1 MDFFQISLKEKK
13 LILPIYYKYIIEEKE
28 ENIKNIFDNPYNFK
42 EDENIKIY
50 ERTKQIRKNSIRRTI
65 RKNSA
70 GSFNENKSNT
80 QKNEI
85 NIYKNISFKE
95 GRR

>member
-1 MDFFQISLKEKK
+1 MDFFSNIIKRKK

-28 ENIKNIFDNPYNFK
+28 ENIKKIFDNPYNFK

-65 RKNSA
+65 RKNLA
-70 GSFNENKSNT
+70 DSFIENKSNT